1 MISFEYIPKPVLILL
16 TLNKSMSAG
25 IVFNLNLKIYIHMV
39 CYQKKPIDQHCLE
52 FMCLHSNQQNRYSET
67 FNKHLKNSQK
77 GVHL

>member
-1 MISFEYIPKPVLILL
+1 
-16 TLNKSMSAG
+16 
-25 IVFNLNLKIYIHMV
+25 MV

-77 GVHL
+77 GVHS